1 MSSYSFNLF
10 KWKSYFSRLYKLL
23 LECQTND
30 DCSNASDTCHENI
43 CKCGS
48 NAKCTGRTDN
58 CTLGNCTCGQN
69 NECSEKQYCVSEHSS
84 FLPHLQAPASHVSV
98 LPVHFAFDP
107 HLQIFSW
114 QVSEVVE
121 QSSLVWHSKND
132 LYSLDKNEFYL
143 YKLKEYNIYLEL

>member
-1 MSSYSFNLF
+1 MLYSFNLF

-58 CTLGNCTCGQN
+58 CTSGNCTCGQN
-69 NECSEKQYCVSEHSS
+69 NECSENQYCD
-84 FLPHLQAPASHVSV
+84 LGDCKGMSV
-98 LPVHFAFDP
+98 LIFRPSQILFDDY
-107 HLQIFSW
+107 IFQFVLNFEFLCYRIAEHCSPN
-114 QVSEVVE
+114 S
-121 QSSLVWHSKND
+121 
-132 LYSLDKNEFYL
+132 YSCARYL
-143 YKLKEYNIYLEL
+143 